1 MDENDIG
8 DVEFQG
14 FANPM
19 EYVSSQNIRRML
31 TDPETFLFDV
41 QKKSDLTNNTDISW
55 RSSGKIL
62 NWRQKQKCP
71 LKKNSLDESWERNP
85 GETPTF
91 RRISLLKSFLE
102 QYT

>member
-41 QKKSDLTNNTDISW
+41 
-55 RSSGKIL
+55 
-62 NWRQKQKCP
+62 
-71 LKKNSLDESWERNP
+71 
-85 GETPTF
+85 
-91 RRISLLKSFLE
+91 
-102 QYT
+102 